1 MTMSGVESGSDY
13 LILSAHCACVQISLH
28 FVRACAGCVVRPHTH
43 HAKCAYIP
51 RRKPHGR
58 IGRVRAGT
66 PTRAA
71 VSVGMP
77 HSRWKRY
84 THGVRVTFAL
94 QYFLNDAALRHAGQY
109 ASCAIALGVQ
119 WHLIVHEDDGDSGH
133 VTAWQ
138 RTLAPLGRNA
148 TLVMSQNVH
157 ELRGYNMAAGMRDA
171 DIVVFLQDDE
181 QPPTDCAWLERILVA
196 FGRDTHLGAVGLRRG
211 ATNGD
216 WDDEIKRHGRP
227 ALGQSKLC
235 HALLQTPAR
244 FVLAVDLAPLAVRRS
259 AFLEVGGFPTFLTP
273 PGTAG
278 IGMDTLL
285 SLMLWRAGWSV
296 LLMPHN
302 FGRVVVRSEGAST
315 RSNTFSTKSV
325 AQYVRT
331 ARYIKAS
338 YLYNASDPWKNRTLR
353 RVHQLNRQRLEP
365 CAA

>member
-1 MTMSGVESGSDY
+1 M
-13 LILSAHCACVQISLH
+13 
-28 FVRACAGCVVRPHTH
+28 
-43 HAKCAYIP
+43 
-51 RRKPHGR
+51 
-58 IGRVRAGT
+58 
-66 PTRAA
+66 
-71 VSVGMP
+71 
-77 HSRWKRY
+77 
-84 THGVRVTFAL
+84 
-94 QYFLNDAALRHAGQY
+94 
-109 ASCAIALGVQ
+109 
-119 WHLIVHEDDGDSGH
+119 
-133 VTAWQ
+133 TAWQ

-302 FGRVVVRSEGAST
+302 FGHVVVRSEGAST